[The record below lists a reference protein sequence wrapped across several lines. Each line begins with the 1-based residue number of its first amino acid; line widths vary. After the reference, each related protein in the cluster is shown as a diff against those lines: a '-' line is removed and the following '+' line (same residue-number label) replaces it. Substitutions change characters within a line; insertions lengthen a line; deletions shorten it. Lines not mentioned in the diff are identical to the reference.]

1 MYHTE
6 CTQMAFL
13 QYCDQKNN
21 AVFSKV
27 LSHCLHLTCACR
39 RCVFRWFLCRMFQ
52 GVQAFCRIEKCRINI
67 WHFEF
72 RVFSLL
78 HFFTSFNFPLM
89 LVCFQAKV
97 HSCRFEIL
105 HRYCHSVWEYCKMN
119 HLIFGLMQISSP
131 GYYLTWIFPSGKNCH
146 AVVIPGFKCDSVT
159 NTK

>member
-1 MYHTE
+1 MI
-6 CTQMAFL
+6 
-13 QYCDQKNN
+13 
-21 AVFSKV
+21 
-27 LSHCLHLTCACR
+27 
-39 RCVFRWFLCRMFQ
+39 RMQ
-52 GVQAFCRIEKCRINI
+52 NVSSVQAFCRIEKCRINI

-105 HRYCHSVWEYCKMN
+105 HRYCHSVCEYCKMN

-146 AVVIPGFKCDSVT
+146 AVEFPGFKCDSKIAQLKLGMCLLTHFMAKTVLR
-159 NTK
+159 NQFMRSEFMVFGLFEGQ